1 MSNSWQHY
9 SVLNRARVRW
19 KVISVRFI
27 DSDVLLDLVKMG
39 YGVLSCKSTPV
50 DQVWLEKA
58 VSFRNK
64 LEKKRVVFQIKNWKV
79 LLTAPYF
86 GGKIVPGVIDASEF
100 GVSLAVGERRLER
113 SQF

>member
-1 MSNSWQHY
+1 MISNSWQHY

-27 DSDVLLDLVKMG
+27 DSNVFLDLVKMG
-39 YGVLSCKSTPV
+39 WGVLSCKSAPV

-86 GGKIVPGVIDASEF
+86 GGKVVTGVIDASEF
-100 GVSLAVGERRLER
+100 
-113 SQF
+113 